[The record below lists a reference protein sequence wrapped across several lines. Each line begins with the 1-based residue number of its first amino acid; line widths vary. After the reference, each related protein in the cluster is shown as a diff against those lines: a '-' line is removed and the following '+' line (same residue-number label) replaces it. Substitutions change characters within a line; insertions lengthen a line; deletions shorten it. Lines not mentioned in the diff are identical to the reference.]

1 MEFIVSATANMS
13 KVNFAPSS
21 VMEEV
26 YQNVR
31 TIVATPVYSVPLNR
45 SFGVNAVM
53 LDLPLPVAQAKL
65 AAEIV
70 QAIEKFE
77 PRVTVR
83 KVSFTGNAESG
94 NVKPYITLRLKG

>member
-1 MEFIVSATANMS
+1 MEFIVSAIANQS
-13 KVNFAPSS
+13 KVNFAPSN

-26 YQNVR
+26 IQNVQ
-31 TIVATPVYSVPLNR
+31 TIIATPIYSTPLNR
-45 SFGVNAVM
+45 SFGVDAIM
-53 LDLPLPVAQAKL
+53 LDLPLPVLQAKL

-77 PRVTVR
+77 PRVAVV

-94 NVKPYITLRLKG
+94 HVKPYVVLRLKG

>member
-1 MEFIVSATANMS
+1 MEFIVSAIANKN

-26 YQNVR
+26 IQNVQ
-31 TIVATPVYSVPLNR
+31 TIIATPIYSTPLNR
-45 SFGVNAVM
+45 SFGVDAIM
-53 LDLPLPVAQAKL
+53 LDLPLPVLQAKL

-77 PRVTVR
+77 PRVTVM

-94 NVKPYITLRLKG
+94 NVKPYVTLSLKG

>member
-1 MEFIVSATANMS
+1 MEFIVSAIANKN

-26 YQNVR
+26 IQNVQ
-31 TIVATPVYSVPLNR
+31 TIIATPIYSTPLNR
-45 SFGVNAVM
+45 SFGVDAIM
-53 LDLPLPVAQAKL
+53 LDLPLPVLQAKL

-77 PRVTVR
+77 PRVAVV
-83 KVSFTGNAESG
+83 KVNFTGNAESG
-94 NVKPYITLRLKG
+94 NVKPYVTLSLKG

>member
-1 MEFIVSATANMS
+1 MEFIVSAIANKN
-13 KVNFAPSS
+13 KVNFAPSR

-26 YQNVR
+26 IQNVQ
-31 TIVATPVYSVPLNR
+31 TIIATPIYSTPLNR
-45 SFGVNAVM
+45 TFGVDAIM
-53 LDLPLPVAQAKL
+53 LDLPLPVLQAKL

-77 PRVTVR
+77 PRVAVV

-94 NVKPYITLRLKG
+94 NVKPYVVLRLKG